1 MQHLAR
7 SISTAAGVN
16 FITRRGK
23 KSRTTAFQFP
33 WKGKLMQGSEAV
45 SKLLTKDSSSDSVP
59 EIGLVIPA
67 HRVT

>member
-1 MQHLAR
+1 MH
-7 SISTAAGVN
+7 
-16 FITRRGK
+16 
-23 KSRTTAFQFP
+23 
-33 WKGKLMQGSEAV
+33 GSEAV